1 MIVVDSSAIIAILR
15 REPDCDRLALI
26 LAGSDA
32 CIMSAVSFMESSLVV
47 AGRAV
52 IPDVFRDLDVLIDEG
67 GIEIVPHDKALAYGA
82 RDAFLRYG
90 KGRHPAGLNF
100 GDCASY
106 ALAKTRGLP
115 LLFKGNDFSKT
126 DLVAAT

>member
-52 IPDVFRDLDVLIDEG
+52 IPDVFRHLDVLIDEG